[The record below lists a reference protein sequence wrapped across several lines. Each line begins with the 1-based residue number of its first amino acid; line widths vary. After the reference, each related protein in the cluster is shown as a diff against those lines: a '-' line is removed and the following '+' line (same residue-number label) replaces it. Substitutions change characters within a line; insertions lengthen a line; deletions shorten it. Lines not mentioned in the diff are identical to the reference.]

1 MCLNHRVSYRSLPF
15 HSTDGQDGPPPIA
28 GNIAQI
34 IRKITLSL
42 AAKSG
47 DPMWWNVI
55 KGSGRK
61 PETLQELQPVQ
72 QAVRVRRVLA
82 DLKLAQPPSRACT
95 HALPGN
101 GQIG

>member
-28 GNIAQI
+28 GNVTQI

-42 AAKSG
+42 AAKTG

-55 KGSGRK
+55 NGSGRK
-61 PETLQELQPVQ
+61 PETLQEFQPVQ
-72 QAVRVRRVLA
+72 QAVCVRRVLA
-82 DLKLAQPPSRACT
+82 NLELAQPDEPADPPIDIVR
-95 HALPGN
+95 
-101 GQIG
+101 